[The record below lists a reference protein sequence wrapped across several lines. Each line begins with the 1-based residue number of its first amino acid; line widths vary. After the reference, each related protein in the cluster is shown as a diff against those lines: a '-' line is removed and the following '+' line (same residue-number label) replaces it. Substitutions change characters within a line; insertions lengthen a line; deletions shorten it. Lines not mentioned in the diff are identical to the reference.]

1 MINMK
6 LKIFLIIAVM
16 TVAAKGMAQSK
27 KEMQV
32 ASAVNE
38 LKATMINPDSAKL
51 AAIVGDG
58 LSYGH
63 SGGKI
68 EDKQT
73 FIHSLVSGQSDFV
86 TIDIT
91 DQKIK
96 VYKNTAVVRHILNA
110 QTNDNGKPGTVKLSV
125 LTVWIKNHGH
135 WQIVA
140 RQAVK
145 PV

>member
-1 MINMK
+1 MK
-6 LKIFLIIAVM
+6 LKTCLFMLVIIAGS
-16 TVAAKGMAQSK
+16 TAIAQSK
-27 KEMQV
+27 KELQV
-32 ASAVNE
+32 AAAVE
-38 LKATMINPDSAKL
+38 ALKAAMINPDSAKL
-51 AAIVGDG
+51 AAIVGDD

-73 FIHSLVSGQSDFV
+73 FIHALVSGQSDFV
-86 TIDIT
+86 TIDLS
-91 DQKIK
+91 DQKLK

-110 QTNDNGKPGTVKLSV
+110 QTNDSGKPGTVKLSV
-125 LTVWIKNHGH
+125 LTVWTKYKGH

-145 PV
+145 PN